1 MKLILALY
9 LIRFSTLSS
18 AEVTAA
24 DVRGATNAMMQA
36 CGGGGSGSR
45 ECSAALTREQN
56 VNNQLNQEI
65 GASLNRGEYGD
76 QRRVRIQEEERWR
89 EEARRR

>member
-1 MKLILALY
+1 MKLIFALY
-9 LIRFSTLSS
+9 LICFSTLSS

-24 DVRGATNAMMQA
+24 DVRAAGNARNQA
-36 CGGGGSGSR
+36 CTSGSSR
-45 ECSAALTREQN
+45 DCSAAVNREQS